1 MEILQEAEVFEKTKM
16 SNMSNSDRVTASR
29 EAKRL
34 LAINKIYMNK
44 EATLMDLMKRLTS
57 KKKIDIRLKGRP
69 NLMIVLIPTN
79 KQTKWKIILK
89 NNFSGIGNT

>member
-1 MEILQEAEVFEKTKM
+1 MSITKNKIIIMEILQEAEVFEKTKM

-34 LAINKIYMNK
+34 LAINKIYMNTK

-57 KKKIDIRLKGRP
+57 KKKK
-69 NLMIVLIPTN
+69 
-79 KQTKWKIILK
+79 
-89 NNFSGIGNT
+89 